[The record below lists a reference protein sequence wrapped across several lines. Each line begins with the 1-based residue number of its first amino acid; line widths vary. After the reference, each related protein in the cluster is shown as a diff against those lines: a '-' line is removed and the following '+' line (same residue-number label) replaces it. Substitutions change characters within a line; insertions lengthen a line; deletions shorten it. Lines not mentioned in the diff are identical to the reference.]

1 MQQEHYIQAINHML
15 KKQHN
20 INMLN
25 MQIKIHGLKQ
35 DGQQLKEL
43 KIVILSQ
50 LILDIQLEKQLKQL
64 KVLGQIG

>member
-15 KKQHN
+15 KKQQN

-50 LILDIQLEKQLKQL
+50 LILDIQLEKQFKQL